1 MRLTQ
6 LITLPT
12 RYILWKVLENQNVA
26 NFYIPL
32 QIKYFYIMSWGITCF
47 KYILLFNE
55 NLQINSWQ
63 TSVNNLIG
71 KARPHFKTH
80 QPNSSYLSEKV
91 GHHFSKQIDV
101 MMHIEISYRMHFV
114 MHITKNMIKIYR
126 LYGKLLKN
134 NNILLLIT

>member
-1 MRLTQ
+1 MLLTQ
-6 LITLPT
+6 LITLST

-32 QIKYFYIMSWGITCF
+32 QIKYFYIMPWGITCL

-55 NLQINSWQ
+55 NLHINSWK
-63 TSVNNLIG
+63 TSLNNLIG

-91 GHHFSKQIDV
+91 GHHFSIQIDV
-101 MMHIEISYRMHFV
+101 MMHIEISVLQNAFCNAY
-114 MHITKNMIKIYR
+114 TKNMIKIYR
-126 LYGKLLKN
+126 FYGKLLKK
-134 NNILLLIT
+134 